1 MASLTKFN
9 CFCKDLAEGKH
20 GLTTAN
26 LKIYLSNTSPN
37 VTTHTQYDGANG
49 VTGPAEISA
58 GNGYTAGGNQAT
70 VSSGTQT
77 AGVYKLVCNDPAVF
91 TAAGG
96 TVGPFQFAV
105 IYNDSNVNK
114 ELIGYYDYGS
124 AVTLQDTD
132 SFAVDLDQTNGV
144 LTIT

>member
-1 MASLTKFN
+1 MASLTKFD
-9 CFCKDLAEGKH
+9 CFCEDLAEGKH
-20 GLTTAN
+20 ALTTAS
-26 LKIYLSNTSPN
+26 LKIYLSNNSPN
-37 VTTHTQYDGANG
+37 VSTNTRYDGANG
-49 VTGPAEISA
+49 VTGPAEIAS

-77 AGVYKLVCNDPAVF
+77 GGTYKLVCNDPAVF
-91 TAAGG
+91 TASGG
-96 TVGPFQFAV
+96 TIGPFQFAI